1 MYLDLHIKYI
11 LFFADFNEISNTS
24 TGF

>member
-1 MYLDLHIKYI
+1 MYLDLHKKYI